1 MTSSIMALAQH
12 SDADHQHIPF
22 RLLDLPAELRLMVYD
37 HLEVQTE
44 SIDVLL
50 LEKAI
55 FTVLR
60 Q

>member
-1 MTSSIMALAQH
+1 MALAQH
-12 SDADHQHIPF
+12 SDADHQHIAF
-22 RLLDLPAELRLMVYD
+22 RFLHLPAELRLMVYD